1 MCAKLHY
8 LKYLDYCHAK
18 KTPYDLSI
26 IGRLVFIQ
34 LTVSSWGRAGRRGLM
49 RCR

>member
-26 IGRLVFIQ
+26 IGRLFLFSQRFHCGEEQDV
-34 LTVSSWGRAGRRGLM
+34 AD
-49 RCR
+49 